1 MAGGLFALLDDV
13 AALARIAAAS
23 VDDVGA
29 AAGRASAKA
38 AGVVVDDTAVTPQY
52 LAGSAAARELPIIK
66 QIAVGSLR
74 NKLIFILPVA
84 VLLGQ
89 FLPGLLPVILIFGGA
104 FLAYEGAHKVHEK
117 LTGHH
122 SAAEEEISPHGEITP
137 EHEQRTIAQAIRT
150 DFILSAEI
158 MVIALKEVVGSDGD
172 ASIWMRAIVL
182 AVVAVFITIV
192 VYGVVAIIVKMDDV
206 GVHLAQKKSATSQ
219 KVGQALVGAMPKL
232 LTAISFIGT
241 LAMLWVGG
249 HIFLVSLYEI
259 GGKIDG
265 NAGLLYG
272 TTLGDVVHAPYDVI
286 HHWEED
292 VHDAIGGALGSV
304 AGWLLNT
311 VLSLLVG
318 LLVGAIVLG
327 ILRLLGIGG
336 HHGDELGSKHGEAH
350 GDDHADGAAA
360 EPGGPVAGSGSQRMQ
375 VDIDEPRGEQ
385 GGTVEDSD
393 NR

>member
-29 AAGRASAKA
+29 AAARASAKA

-52 LAGSAAARELPIIK
+52 LHGSAAERELPIIK
-66 QIAVGSLR
+66 KIAIGSLR
-74 NKLIFILPVA
+74 NKLLFILPAA

-89 FLPGLLPVILIFGGA
+89 FLPSLLPVILIFGGA

-117 LTGHH
+117 LTGHGTE
-122 SAAEEEISPHGEITP
+122 AEAEVSEGGEFTP
-137 EHEQRTIAQAIRT
+137 EHEQRTIANAIRT

-158 MVIALKEVVGSDGD
+158 MVIALKEVVGSDPD

-182 AVVAVFITIV
+182 AVVAVLITV
-192 VYGVVAIIVKMDDV
+192 LVYGVVALIVKMDDV
-206 GVHLAQKKSATSQ
+206 GLHLAEKPSKGSQ
-219 KVGQALVGAMPKL
+219 RLGLALVSAMPKL
-232 LTAISFIGT
+232 LAAISFIGT

-259 GGKIDG
+259 GGHD
-265 NAGLLYG
+265 GLLEG
-272 TTLGDVVHAPYDVI
+272 TGLGDVLHAPYDLV

-292 VHDAIGGALGSV
+292 VHHAVGGFLGGL

-311 VLSLLVG
+311 VLSAVVG
-318 LLVGAIVLG
+318 LAVGFIVLTVLRAFGVGA
-327 ILRLLGIGG
+327 G
-336 HHGDELGSKHGEAH
+336 HGSDHGSDHGSEGTAH
-350 GDDHADGAAA
+350 G
-360 EPGGPVAGSGSQRMQ
+360 
-375 VDIDEPRGEQ
+375 GEQ
-385 GGTVEDSD
+385 GGEPGGEAPAEDSP

>member
-29 AAGRASAKA
+29 AAARASAKA

-52 LAGSAAARELPIIK
+52 LHGSAADRELPIIK
-66 QIAVGSLR
+66 KIALGSLR
-74 NKLIFILPVA
+74 NKLLFILPAA

-89 FLPGLLPVILIFGGA
+89 FLPSLLPVILIFGGA

-117 LTGHH
+117 LTGHGG
-122 SAAEEEISPHGEITP
+122 AEAEVSDAGEFTP
-137 EHEQRTIAQAIRT
+137 EHEQRTVANAIRT

-158 MVIALKEVVGSDGD
+158 MVIALKEVVGSDAD

-182 AVVAVFITIV
+182 AVVAVLITV
-192 VYGVVAIIVKMDDV
+192 LVYGVVALIVKMDDV
-206 GVHLAQKKSATSQ
+206 GLRLAEKPSKGSQ
-219 KVGQALVGAMPKL
+219 RLGLALVSAMPRL
-232 LTAISFIGT
+232 LAAISFIGT

-259 GGKIDG
+259 GGHD
-265 NAGLLYG
+265 GLLEG
-272 TTLGDVVHAPYDVI
+272 TAIGDALHAPYDLV
-286 HHWEED
+286 HHWEVD
-292 VHDAIGGALGSV
+292 VHDAVGGVLGAL

-311 VLSLLVG
+311 VLSAIVG
-318 LLVGAIVLG
+318 LVVGGIVLAV
-327 ILRLLGIGG
+327 LRAVGVGG
-336 HHGDELGSKHGEAH
+336 HRGEHGVEHGDEHPSDGSGGDHGEPAH
-350 GDDHADGAAA
+350 
-360 EPGGPVAGSGSQRMQ
+360 
-375 VDIDEPRGEQ
+375 
-385 GGTVEDSD
+385 EDSP

>member
-29 AAGRASAKA
+29 AAARASAKA

-52 LAGSAAARELPIIK
+52 LHGSAAARELPIIK
-66 QIAVGSLR
+66 KIAIGSLR
-74 NKLIFILPVA
+74 NKLLFILPAA

-89 FLPGLLPVILIFGGA
+89 FLPSLLPVILIFGGA

-117 LTGHH
+117 LTGH
-122 SAAEEEISPHGEITP
+122 ATEAEEDISPHGELTP
-137 EHEQRTIAQAIRT
+137 EHEARTISQAIRT

-158 MVIALKEVVGSDGD
+158 MVIALKEVVSSDPD

-182 AVVAVFITIV
+182 GVVAILITV
-192 VYGVVAIIVKMDDV
+192 LVYGVVALIVKMDDV
-206 GVHLAQKKSATSQ
+206 GLHLAEKPSKGSQ
-219 KVGQALVGAMPKL
+219 RVGLALVSAMPRL

-259 GGKIDG
+259 GGHD
-265 NAGLLYG
+265 GLLEG
-272 TTLGDVVHAPYDVI
+272 TGLGDVLHAPYDLV
-286 HHWEED
+286 HHWEVD
-292 VHDAIGGALGSV
+292 VHDAVGGALGSV
-304 AGWLLNT
+304 AGWLVNT
-311 VLSLLVG
+311 VLSAIVG
-318 LLVGAIVLG
+318 LVVGGV
-327 ILRLLGIGG
+327 ILYALKAVGIGG
-336 HHGDELGSKHGEAH
+336 SHGGGHGEEHGDAAGGKHIGEHADEAGGEHGGEH
-350 GDDHADGAAA
+350 GDSAH
-360 EPGGPVAGSGSQRMQ
+360 
-375 VDIDEPRGEQ
+375 
-385 GGTVEDSD
+385 EDSP

>member
-29 AAGRASAKA
+29 AAARASAKA

-66 QIAVGSLR
+66 QIAIGSLR
-74 NKLIFILPVA
+74 NKMLFILPAA

-89 FLPGLLPVILIFGGA
+89 FLPSLLPLILIFGGA
-104 FLAYEGAHKVHEK
+104 FLAYEGAHKVYERLAGHATEAEKEVAPTGEFSEEHEK
-117 LTGHH
+117 K
-122 SAAEEEISPHGEITP
+122 
-137 EHEQRTIAQAIRT
+137 TIAQAVRT

-158 MVIALKEVVGSDGD
+158 MVIALKEVVSSDPD

-182 AVVAVFITIV
+182 AVVALLITIL
-192 VYGVVAIIVKMDDV
+192 VYGVVALIVKMDDV
-206 GVHLAQKKSATSQ
+206 GLHLAGKPSKGSQ
-219 KVGQALVGAMPKL
+219 RVGLALVSFMPRL
-232 LTAISFIGT
+232 LAAVSLIGT

-259 GGKIDG
+259 GGTDVNG
-265 NAGLLYG
+265 TDGLLAG
-272 TTLGDVVHAPYDVI
+272 TGLGDVLHAPYDLL

-292 VHDAIGGALGSV
+292 VHDAIGGALGAL

-311 VLSLLVG
+311 LVSAIVG
-318 LLVGAIVLG
+318 LVVGAIILAVLHAF
-327 ILRLLGIGG
+327 GIGG
-336 HHGDELGSKHGEAH
+336 GHGAEHGAEHSEKDGDEAGAEG
-350 GDDHADGAAA
+350 GQHAATATDEHPDGAAA
-360 EPGGPVAGSGSQRMQ
+360 E
-375 VDIDEPRGEQ
+375 
-385 GGTVEDSD
+385 DSP